1 MTLLP
6 GETLLW
12 QGRPAGRVPLDV
24 SRPGEMLFGFAF
36 LVFAMFWMDRARDE
50 GPIWLAG
57 LPLMAVGLR
66 LALWRAY
73 GPRLRARFAHY
84 SLTSRRAVVELR
96 WPLIGARHRDLL
108 IGPATIID
116 FDGNDPA
123 TLRLTNTA
131 LASQTGARPQTLC
144 FERIPDGRQVLS
156 RLRDVQKGAA

>member
-1 MTLLP
+1 MLLP

-24 SRPGEMLFGFAF
+24 SRPGEMLFGLAF
-36 LVFAMFWMDRARDE
+36 LVFAMVWIDRAQQE

-57 LPLMAVGLR
+57 LPLLAVGLR

-96 WPLIGARHRDLL
+96 WPLIGPRRADLR

-116 FDGNDPA
+116 FDGGDPA
-123 TLRLTNTA
+123 TLRLTNTG
-131 LASQTGARPQTLC
+131 LAGQTGTRPQTLS
-144 FERIPDGRQVLS
+144 FERIADGLHVLS
-156 RLRDVQKGAA
+156 LLRDVQKGAA